1 MCRRSN
7 ESQWMAR
14 SGSYAV
20 SYHERYHLGR
30 AQCERS
36 TDMNPLYVVI
46 TAGLLAVPTV
56 WARPPVPTIQWRWR
70 PSSAPH
76 NTKAS
81 GAPRSSLFESDKKWG
96 WKEWAII
103 GGGAAAVAAIAVV
116 ATSGSGGGS
125 R

>member
-1 MCRRSN
+1 MK
-7 ESQWMAR
+7 
-14 SGSYAV
+14 
-20 SYHERYHLGR
+20 
-30 AQCERS
+30 
-36 TDMNPLYVVI
+36 PLYVVI

-56 WARPPVPTIQWRWR
+56 WARPPVPTIQWRWG

-103 GGGAAAVAAIAVV
+103 GGGAAAVAAIPLLLSSDRRGVKAMMST
-116 ATSGSGGGS
+116 AI
-125 R
+125 